1 MSGVVDWFLRQEG
14 CRLCERIDGWNWE
27 LWWWNHLVRFS
38 DVPCAPDHQTDF
50 EYSFVMPAVFDSL
63 VHDSGLTPHNAW
75 RVAFIVPFILIVVF
89 ALGMIFL
96 CEDTPTGSWADRNN
110 TVNQV
115 RSNTTGDGKI
125 VDVTG
130 KFTDISVVLRTTSP
144 SESSLEENIKGEK
157 YNSAGEDHESAIQG
171 EIIRQPT
178 IQEAIRVVFSLQC
191 FMLCATYACSFGGE
205 LAINSILGAY
215 YLKNFPHLGQTNS
228 GRWAA
233 MFGLL
238 NLICRPAGGAVAD
251 ALYNRTKSVEAKKFW
266 LVFCGCAQ
274 GAMCLAIG
282 LTDPR
287 SESLMFGLVAGLAL
301 FMDASNGA
309 NWAIVPHI
317 HPSANGKSCYYQP
330 PSQWIQKLTF
340 RRRSLWRCRRSGK
353 SRWHYIRD
361 PFPL

>member
-1 MSGVVDWFLRQEG
+1 MV
-14 CRLCERIDGWNWE
+14 E
-27 LWWWNHLVRFS
+27 LLSKFS
-38 DVPCAPDHQTDF
+38 DMNTVPDQLT
-50 EYSFVMPAVFDSL
+50 YSGSSFVMPAVFDSL
-63 VHDSGLTPHNAW
+63 VHSSGLTPHKAW

-96 CEDTPTGSWADRNN
+96 CEDTPTGSWADRHN
-110 TVNQV
+110 TINQV
-115 RSNTTGDGKI
+115 RSNTTDDGKI

-130 KFTDISVVLRTTSP
+130 KFTDISVVLSTASTSD
-144 SESSLEENIKGEK
+144 SSLENNIKGEK
-157 YNSAGEDHESAIQG
+157 YNSAGEDRESAIQG
-171 EIIRQPT
+171 EIIQQPT
-178 IQEAIRVVFSLQC
+178 IQEAIRVIFSLQC
-191 FMLCATYACSFGGE
+191 LMLSATYACSFGGE

-215 YLKNFPHLGQTNS
+215 YLKNFPYLGQTNS

-251 ALYNRTKSVEAKKFW
+251 ILYKYTKSVETKKFW

-282 LTDPR
+282 LTNPR

-317 HPSANGKSCYYQP
+317 HPSANGKSCYYLP
-330 PSQWIQKLTF
+330 YSQWIQ
-340 RRRSLWRCRRSGK
+340 
-353 SRWHYIRD
+353 
-361 PFPL
+361 